1 MTTETTATD
10 TPATYT
16 MPADTPGATA
26 LPRPL
31 LGRVA
36 LVTGA
41 DRGVGRAQ
49 AVRLAA
55 DGADVALLT
64 LDGRAEETLH
74 AVERH
79 GRRAS
84 VHRADQRDLDAVQ
97 TAVDAAAELHGRLDV
112 VCATAGLNGGNAP
125 LWELEPETFRAVIET
140 NVLGTWHVLRAAVPH
155 LLRQGAGGSVVV
167 MGSTTQARGVAT
179 AAHYSASKHAVLGLM
194 RSLAAELGPHGIR
207 VNGIVPTNI
216 DTGMFHNPETYALLA
231 PGGAGDREQVGK
243 AAQAWHEL
251 PIGWVAPEDVAAAT
265 AFLVSD
271 DARYITG
278 TSLRVDGGLLSKWPG

>member
-1 MTTETTATD
+1 MTAEEHP
-10 TPATYT
+10 TP
-16 MPADTPGATA
+16 DRA
-26 LPRPL
+26 LPLR
-31 LGRVA
+31 GRVA

-55 DGADVALLT
+55 DGADLALLT
-64 LDGRAEETLH
+64 LDGRAEETVLL
-74 AVERH
+74 AEKY
-79 GRRAS
+79 GRRAT
-84 VHRADQRDLDAVQ
+84 VHAADQRDLRAVR
-97 TAVDAAAELHGRLDV
+97 TAVDSAAEQHGRLDL

-125 LWELEPETFRAVIET
+125 LWELDPDTFRAVLET
-140 NVLGTWHVLRAAVPH
+140 NVFGTWHVLRAAVPH
-155 LLRQGAGGSVVV
+155 LLRQGPGGAVVV

-194 RSLAAELGPHGIR
+194 RSLAAELGPYGIR

-216 DTGMFHNPETYALLA
+216 DTVMFHNPETYALLA
-231 PGGAGDREQVGK
+231 PGEAVGGTAGRERIGK
-243 AAQAWHEL
+243 AAHAWHEL
-251 PIGWVAPEDVAAAT
+251 PIGWVGPEDVAAAT

-271 DARYITG
+271 EARYITG